1 MADNLGHE
9 VGAEEL
15 ASQFGRGIPPNLQG
29 NWQNAELVVEAHR
42 ILARSALAKVPPF
55 PDSMHGRGIVIC
67 AGAGRLFANAWVC
80 LRMLRRAG
88 CDLPIQF
95 WHLGESEMDERMR
108 QLVAEYNVECVDA
121 EQVRELFPARILN
134 GWELKPYAIVH
145 SPFRQVILLDAD
157 NVPLCNPEFL
167 LDTPQFQEHG
177 AIFWPDFGRLEQSR
191 TIWHVCD
198 VDYRDE
204 PEFESGQLVVDKERC
219 WAALNLTM
227 HYNEHSDFYYLHV
240 HGDKETFHLAF
251 HRVGKSYA
259 MPSRGIDALDATMCQ
274 HDFEGRR
281 IFQHRNMDK
290 WHYNGSNRRIRG
302 FIDEDACRQFL
313 ADLRDRWNGRIL
325 WNDSPTTFEDFIIKR
340 VAGNLFDYVRVGV
353 DSREVEL
360 RADRTIGRGSER
372 MERAWTVLTVGGQ
385 ISLVLHGEDSPTC
398 RLVLKDGKWHGRW
411 YRFERMPIILAP
423 VSGNG
428 RPRDGADSF
437 FVDAVADGSPELTES
452 RVQIAGK

>member
-204 PEFESGQLVVDKERC
+204 P
-219 WAALNLTM
+219 
-227 HYNEHSDFYYLHV
+227 
-240 HGDKETFHLAF
+240 
-251 HRVGKSYA
+251 
-259 MPSRGIDALDATMCQ
+259 
-274 HDFEGRR
+274 
-281 IFQHRNMDK
+281 
-290 WHYNGSNRRIRG
+290 
-302 FIDEDACRQFL
+302 
-313 ADLRDRWNGRIL
+313 
-325 WNDSPTTFEDFIIKR
+325 
-340 VAGNLFDYVRVGV
+340 
-353 DSREVEL
+353 
-360 RADRTIGRGSER
+360 
-372 MERAWTVLTVGGQ
+372 
-385 ISLVLHGEDSPTC
+385 
-398 RLVLKDGKWHGRW
+398 
-411 YRFERMPIILAP
+411 
-423 VSGNG
+423 
-428 RPRDGADSF
+428 
-437 FVDAVADGSPELTES
+437 
-452 RVQIAGK
+452 